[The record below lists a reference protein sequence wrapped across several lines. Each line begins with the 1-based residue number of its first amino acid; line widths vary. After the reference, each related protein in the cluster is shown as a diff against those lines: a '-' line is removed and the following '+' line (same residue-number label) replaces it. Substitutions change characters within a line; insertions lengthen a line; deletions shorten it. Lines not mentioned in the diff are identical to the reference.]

1 MKELNKKDLK
11 SKVVYGL
18 CDVNLFWTENET
30 PDGSDFCTLV
40 KVLVGIDTQVELPV
54 ISEDERKYWSKHC
67 SRVSGLSHH
76 FSMKEAI
83 LDDIYRLEKYTN
95 EDGSLNMFGVAY
107 LNEVEQGDWNE

>member
-1 MKELNKKDLK
+1 MKDLRKKDLK
-11 SKVVYGL
+11 SKVVDGL
-18 CDVNLFWTENET
+18 CAVNLFWTENTT

-54 ISEDERKYWSKHC
+54 ITEDDRKYWSKHC
-67 SRVSGLSHH
+67 SAVSGLSHH

-83 LDDIYRLEKYTN
+83 LDDIYRLEKYTK
-95 EDGSLNMFGVAY
+95 EDGELNIFGVSY

>member
-1 MKELNKKDLK
+1 MKDLK

-18 CDVNLFWTENET
+18 CDVNIFWTENTT

-40 KVLVGIDTQVELPV
+40 KVLVGMDTQVELPV
-54 ISEDERKYWSKHC
+54 TSEDDKKYWSKHC

-83 LDDIYRLEKYTN
+83 LDDIYRLEKYTD
-95 EDGSLNMFGVAY
+95 EDGSLNMFGVSY